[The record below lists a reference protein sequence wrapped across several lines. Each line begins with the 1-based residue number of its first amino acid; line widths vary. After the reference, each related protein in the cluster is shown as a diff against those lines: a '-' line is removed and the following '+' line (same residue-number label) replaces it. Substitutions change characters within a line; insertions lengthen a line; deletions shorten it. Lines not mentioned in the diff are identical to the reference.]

1 MSIVFQENKSLKE
14 LNTFGVE
21 AVANY
26 YIEVNNEQELS
37 DIFEDERIKD
47 LPLLVLGG
55 GSNMLFTRDF
65 NGLVLHI
72 KIGGIEVKEQG
83 SDRYVTAGGG
93 VVWNDLVQY
102 CVNHGYAGIENLSL
116 IPGTVGAS
124 PVQNIGAYGVE
135 LMDVFESC
143 RAYDRILKT
152 KVEFDKEACKF
163 SYRDSIFKR
172 EGKDRYIITSV
183 TLKLSTVP
191 HLVLD
196 YGAVLAELESRKV
209 LNPSIKDVSKVI
221 SEIRVSKLPDPLTI
235 GNSGSFF
242 KNPIVKSED
251 FQKLQSVFM
260 DIVHYPIQS
269 DKIKLAAGWLIEQCG
284 WKGVKVGNT
293 GTWKNQALVL
303 VNYGNA
309 NGLEVY
315 EFSEAIIESVYKKFG
330 VRIEREVN
338 II

>member
-1 MSIVFQENKSLKE
+1 MSIVFQENKSLKK

-21 AVANY
+21 AIANY
-26 YIEVNNEQELS
+26 FSEVNSEQELS
-37 DIFEDERIKD
+37 KIFEDERVKD

-55 GSNMLFTRDF
+55 GSNILFTKNF

-83 SDRYVTAGGG
+83 SDSYVTAGGG

-143 RAYDRILKT
+143 RAYDRINKT
-152 KVEFDKEACKF
+152 MVEFDREACKF

-191 HLVLD
+191 DLTLD
-196 YGAVLAELESRKV
+196 YGAVLTELESRKII
-209 LNPSIKDVSKVI
+209 NPTIKDVSKVI

-242 KNPIVKSED
+242 KNPVIESED
-251 FQKLQSVFM
+251 FQRLQSVFI

-269 DKIKLAAGWLIEQCG
+269 GKVKLAAGWLIEQCG

-309 NGLEVY
+309 TGLEVY
-315 EFSEAIIESVYKKFG
+315 EFSDAIIESVYKKFG
-330 VRIEREVN
+330 IQIEREVN